1 MKRTVASAL
10 GFGDRTRYCE
20 VAPGVTM
27 REENSRFEVV
37 SALVLETDRSSIV
50 EKMFTPPVKRK
61 VKAKEEGDEADEKT
75 GAQTK
80 GRRLTRGSRLPR
92 VEEED
97 DEDE

>member
-1 MKRTVASAL
+1 
-10 GFGDRTRYCE
+10 
-20 VAPGVTM
+20 
-27 REENSRFEVV
+27 
-37 SALVLETDRSSIV
+37 
-50 EKMFTPPVKRK
+50 